1 MRFHFSCTR
10 NPHTEREVYTMRTP
24 RLRLLSAILAVALF
38 FTLLPVSALAE
49 GSTHTGTNHT
59 SSRSLDENSKDNQGL
74 TYTLNDANK
83 TATVANYDISTPDG
97 VIDIPD
103 TVISGGQPYTVT
115 AIGYSA
121 FGSLSTPINVSSVF
135 IPATVLSIGDSAFIY
150 CDALTT
156 VTFAENSQLK
166 SIGRA
171 AFYGSEHVHPR
182 FKEIKIPD
190 SVETIG
196 NGAFYECRDL
206 ERIALPSALQTLS
219 SVTFYNCTAL
229 SEVTFPA
236 SLKTIES
243 SAFSGCRNL
252 SEVELPASLTA
263 IQSSVFHLCIN
274 LKTVSYDGSLEQW
287 SQITADNDFLGY
299 SCPSLVM
306 SDYTAQFI
314 LVKND
319 FLDPPPKTVTITK
332 YTGTESTVI
341 LPSTISSWPVTKI
354 GEDAL
359 KDNTTITSVTIPAS
373 VTEIGSNAFA
383 GCTNLT
389 SVNYKG
395 DWSNL
400 TIQSGNPAVEDAA
413 KDAANEQL
421 FDFAFTPDNTA
432 VIVTNYKYK
441 GTAADVTIPSRYK
454 GKPVTAI
461 NNAAFTN
468 SAVTSVTI
476 PDSIT
481 SIPDAAFVNCS
492 QLTNISI
499 PNSVTYIGFSAFD
512 GCASLKSITLPSSLR
527 TIGNSAFAGCP
538 SSMTVT
544 YSGSKT
550 QWDAITKGSNNDVL
564 KNHLVCAMLEA
575 TFTADG
581 TTLAPAQTID
591 RGGKFMKPAAPFK
604 ENHTFAGWYNGDEKF
619 DFDADTTNAPNVLEL
634 VAKWDINK
642 YTVQF
647 VSEHGSFEDQTV
659 EHGKPIDTGK
669 LTIPEVE
676 GYTFGGWYADENRT
690 IEFDFTNPIK
700 SNTTVYAKWTAND
713 YEVSFITE
721 HGDAPA
727 SQNVKYNG
735 TATNPGKL
743 TEEGYTFIGWYTDD
757 TYDTEFDFRTPITHD
772 TKVYAKWEKNAPN
785 TYVLNVSGAFV
796 YVDGVDVTAPA
807 GDTSLKL
814 EKDVSVRL
822 VADPD
827 RMPSGM
833 VFDRWTILNG
843 ALNADDAEKFET
855 GRTLEE
861 FAFTMPAE
869 PLSIE
874 ATPRMQ
880 EEEGSDTAS
889 VIAGV
894 TLGTAATAL
903 VAWQAYDLGM
913 SLYQEHWLPA
923 DFVMPKTRAEL
934 ALLLWNTAG
943 RPAPAAQPAFADIT
957 DPDTAQAAQWAVE
970 TGLMTPKSADR
981 FKPEK
986 SVTRW
991 KAIRSWK
998 RVTNQNT

>member
-1 MRFHFSCTR
+1 M
-10 NPHTEREVYTMRTP
+10 
-24 RLRLLSAILAVALF
+24 F

-49 GSTHTGTNHT
+49 GGGSTGVSHVAT
-59 SSRSLDENSKDNQGL
+59 RSLHTDNKDDQGL
-74 TYTLNDANK
+74 TYTLNAADH
-83 TATVANYDISTPDG
+83 TATVANYDNSTPDG

-103 TVISGGQPYTVT
+103 TVTSGGQPYTVT

-166 SIGRA
+166 SIERA
-171 AFYGSEHVHPR
+171 AFWGSEHVHPR

-252 SEVELPASLTA
+252 SEVKLPASLTA

-287 SQITADNDFLGY
+287 SRITADNDVLGY

-314 LVKND
+314 LVKNN

-354 GEDAL
+354 GEAAFQ
-359 KDNTTITSVTIPAS
+359 DNTTITSVTIPAS
-373 VTEIGSNAFA
+373 VTEIGTNAFA

-389 SVNYKG
+389 SVTYGG

-400 TIQSGNPAVEDAA
+400 TIQSGNPAVQ
-413 KDAANEQL
+413 DAANAPL
-421 FDFAFTPDNTA
+421 FNFEFIPPDNTA
-432 VIVTNYKYK
+432 VIVTNYKYN
-441 GTAADVTIPSRYK
+441 GAAADVTIPSRYQ
-454 GKPVTAI
+454 GKPVTTI
-461 NNAAFTN
+461 GHAAFFN

-476 PDSIT
+476 PDSVT
-481 SIPDAAFVNCS
+481 SISDEAFINCPK
-492 QLTNISI
+492 LTNISI
-499 PNSVTYIGFSAFD
+499 PNSVTYIGFSAFSS
-512 GCASLKSITLPSSLR
+512 CTSLKSITLPSSLSFISGALFLGCSQL
-527 TIGNSAFAGCP
+527 TTIHIPVSVTSIGNNAFADCP
-538 SSMTVT
+538 SLMTVT
-544 YSGSKT
+544 YPGSKT
-550 QWDAITKGSNNDVL
+550 QWDDITKGRNSDVL
-564 KNHLVCAMLEA
+564 ENNLICAKLEA

-581 TTLAPAQTID
+581 TTLAPPQTID
-591 RGGKFMKPAAPFK
+591 RGEKFEEPAEPSK

-619 DFDADTTNAPNVLEL
+619 DFDADTTNAPNVLNL

-647 VSEHGSFEDQTV
+647 VSEHGSFEDQTI
-659 EHGKPIDTGK
+659 EHGKPIDTSK
-669 LTIPEVE
+669 LTIPPVE
-676 GYTFGGWYADENRT
+676 GFTFD
-690 IEFDFTNPIK
+690 
-700 SNTTVYAKWTAND
+700 
-713 YEVSFITE
+713 
-721 HGDAPA
+721 
-727 SQNVKYNG
+727 
-735 TATNPGKL
+735 
-743 TEEGYTFIGWYTDD
+743 GWYTDD
-757 TYDTEFDFRTPITHD
+757 IHYSTKFDFNTPITGD
-772 TKVYAKWEKNAPN
+772 TKVYAKWEKNAPVLPD
-785 TYVLNVSGAFV
+785 TYALNVSGAFV

-807 GDTSLKL
+807 GDTTLQLK
-814 EKDVSVRL
+814 KDASVRL

-827 RMPSGM
+827 RMPSSM

-880 EEEGSDTAS
+880 EEEGSDTVS

-943 RPAPAAQPAFADIT
+943 RPAPAAQPAFTDIP

-970 TGLMTPKSADR
+970 TGLMTPKSADL

-991 KAIRSWK
+991 KAVRSWK
-998 RVTNQNT
+998 RVTNQNP

>member
-10 NPHTEREVYTMRTP
+10 DPHTEREVYTMRTP
-24 RLRLLSAILAVALF
+24 RLRLLSALLAVALF

-49 GSTHTGTNHT
+49 GGGSNANTGLTIGIVGNLNHWDVSHSISMKEVSPAVYEVT
-59 SSRSLDENSKDNQGL
+59 IENKSYGVINGSVGFKFVKDNSWTDSWGFGTVSSGELRDAVYGGDYIKIDPGSDDESAVRNFIVRLDL
-74 TYTLNDANK
+74 TNWDWGTI
-83 TATVANYDISTPDG
+83 TGATFTI
-97 VIDIPD
+97 
-103 TVISGGQPYTVT
+103 TVT
-115 AIGYSA
+115 APSRD
-121 FGSLSTPINVSSVF
+121 FTF
-135 IPATVLSIGDSAFIY
+135 DAT
-150 CDALTT
+150 
-156 VTFAENSQLK
+156 
-166 SIGRA
+166 
-171 AFYGSEHVHPR
+171 
-182 FKEIKIPD
+182 
-190 SVETIG
+190 
-196 NGAFYECRDL
+196 
-206 ERIALPSALQTLS
+206 
-219 SVTFYNCTAL
+219 
-229 SEVTFPA
+229 
-236 SLKTIES
+236 
-243 SAFSGCRNL
+243 
-252 SEVELPASLTA
+252 
-263 IQSSVFHLCIN
+263 
-274 LKTVSYDGSLEQW
+274 
-287 SQITADNDFLGY
+287 
-299 SCPSLVM
+299 
-306 SDYTAQFI
+306 
-314 LVKND
+314 
-319 FLDPPPKTVTITK
+319 
-332 YTGTESTVI
+332 TGTIKKYNGNDTVVVI
-341 LPSTISSWPVTKI
+341 PPTISSWPVTKV

-359 KDNTTITSVTIPAS
+359 KDNTTITSVTIPDS

-383 GCTNLT
+383 DCTNLT
-389 SVNYKG
+389 SVTYGG

-400 TIQSGNPAVEDAA
+400 TIQSGNPAVEDAVNA
-413 KDAANEQL
+413 QL
-421 FDFAFTPDNTA
+421 FDFVFTPDNTA
-432 VIVTNYKYK
+432 VIVRYK
-441 GTAADVTIPSRYK
+441 GTAADVTIPSHYK
-454 GKPVTAI
+454 GKPVTMI
-461 NNAAFTN
+461 DHAAFHD

-476 PDSIT
+476 PDSVT
-481 SIPDAAFVNCS
+481 SIPDDAFAFCS

-499 PNSVTYIGFSAFD
+499 PNSVTFIGFSAFNS
-512 GCASLKSITLPSSLR
+512 CTSLKSITLPSSLSTIQSSAFYNCGNLETIR
-527 TIGNSAFAGCP
+527 IPVSVTFIGNYAFAGCP

-544 YSGSKT
+544 YPGSKT

-564 KNHLVCAMLEA
+564 ENNLICAVLEA

-591 RGGKFMKPAAPFK
+591 RGGKFTEPAKPPK

-619 DFDADTTNAPNVLEL
+619 DFDADTTKAPNVLNL

-647 VSEHGSFEDQTV
+647 VSDHGSFADQTI
-659 EHGKPIDTGK
+659 EHGETIKTDK
-669 LTIPEVE
+669 LTIPEVD
-676 GYTFGGWYADENRT
+676 GYTFGGWYADEDRT
-690 IEFDFTNPIK
+690 IEFDFN
-700 SNTTVYAKWTAND
+700 
-713 YEVSFITE
+713 
-721 HGDAPA
+721 
-727 SQNVKYNG
+727 
-735 TATNPGKL
+735 
-743 TEEGYTFIGWYTDD
+743 
-757 TYDTEFDFRTPITHD
+757 TPITGD
-772 TKVYAKWEKNAPN
+772 TKVYAKWEKNAPVLPD
-785 TYVLNVSGAFV
+785 TYALNVSGAFV
-796 YVDGVDVTAPA
+796 YVDGVDVTASA
-807 GDTSLKL
+807 GDTSLQL
-814 EKDVSVRL
+814 EKDASVRL

-855 GRTLEE
+855 GRTREE

-880 EEEGSDTAS
+880 EEEGSDTVS

-943 RPAPAAQPAFADIT
+943 RPAPAAQPAFTDIT

-991 KAIRSWK
+991 KAVRSWK

>member
-49 GSTHTGTNHT
+49 GGGSTGVSHIAT
-59 SSRSLDENSKDNQGL
+59 RSLNTDNKDIQGL
-74 TYTLNDANK
+74 TYTLNADR
-83 TATVANYDISTPDG
+83 TATVASYDDSTPDG

-103 TVISGGQPYTVT
+103 TVTSDGQPYTVT
-115 AIGYSA
+115 AIGEYA
-121 FGSLSTPINVSSVF
+121 FIPSRTITKVSSVF
-135 IPATVLSIGDSAFIY
+135 IPATVTSIGRFAFR
-150 CDALTT
+150 CCKSLAT
-156 VTFAENSQLK
+156 VTFAEGSQLK
-166 SIGRA
+166 SIGVS
-171 AFYGSEHVHPR
+171 AFSGTEPAHPI
-182 FKEIKIPD
+182 FKEIQIPD

-196 NGAFYECRDL
+196 INAFQNCQDL
-206 ERIALPSALQTLS
+206 ESITL
-219 SVTFYNCTAL
+219 
-229 SEVTFPA
+229 PA
-236 SLKTIES
+236 SLKTIEVG
-243 SAFSGCRNL
+243 AFSGCRKL
-252 SEVELPASLTA
+252 SEIRLPTSLKA
-263 IQSSVFHLCIN
+263 IQSYVFDGCSSLE
-274 LKTVSYDGSLEQW
+274 TVFYDGSLAQW
-287 SQITADNDFLGY
+287 SQINTSNGFLGY

-306 SDYTAQFI
+306 GDYTAQFI
-314 LVKND
+314 SVKDEND
-319 FLDPPPKTVTITK
+319 PDPPPKTVTITK

-341 LPSTISSWPVTKI
+341 LPSTINSWPVTKI
-354 GEDAL
+354 GEAAFQ
-359 KDNTTITSVTIPAS
+359 DNTTITSVTIPDS
-373 VTEIGSNAFA
+373 VTEIGANAFA

-389 SVNYKG
+389 SVNYAG

-400 TIQSGNPAVEDAA
+400 TIQSGNPAVEDAVNA
-413 KDAANEQL
+413 QL
-421 FDFAFTPDNTA
+421 FDFEFIPNNTA
-432 VIVTNYKYK
+432 VIVKKYN
-441 GTAADVTIPSRYK
+441 GTAADVTIPSHYK
-454 GKPVTAI
+454 GKPVTMI
-461 NNAAFTN
+461 DHAAFHD

-476 PDSIT
+476 PDSVT
-481 SIPDAAFVNCS
+481 SIPDDAFSFCS

-499 PNSVTYIGFSAFD
+499 PNSVTFIGFSAFNS
-512 GCASLKSITLPSSLR
+512 CTSLKSITLPSSLSTIQSSAFYNCGNLETIR
-527 TIGNSAFAGCP
+527 IPVSVTFIGNYAFAGCP

-544 YSGSKT
+544 YPGSKT

-564 KNHLVCAMLEA
+564 ENNLICAVLEA

-591 RGGKFMKPAAPFK
+591 RGGKFTEPAKPPK

-619 DFDADTTNAPNVLEL
+619 DFDADTTKAPNVLNL
-634 VAKWDINK
+634 VAKWDINQ
-642 YTVQF
+642 YTVKF
-647 VSEHGSFEDQTV
+647 VSEHGSFEDQTI
-659 EHGKPIDTGK
+659 EHGKPIDPDK
-669 LTIPEVE
+669 LTIPTVE
-676 GYTFGGWYADENRT
+676 GFTFDGWYADENRT
-690 IEFDFTNPIK
+690 IEFDFTKPIK
-700 SNTTVYAKWTAND
+700 SNTTVYARWTAND

-721 HGDAPA
+721 HGKTPT

-735 TATNPGKL
+735 TATNPGEL
-743 TEEGYTFIGWYTDD
+743 TEDGYTFIGWYTDH
-757 TYDTEFDFRTPITHD
+757 TCTIEFDFRTPITGD
-772 TKVYAKWEKNAPN
+772 TKVYAKWEKNAPVLPD
-785 TYVLNVSGAFV
+785 TYALNVSGAFV
-796 YVDGVDVTAPA
+796 YVDGVDVTASA
-807 GDTSLKL
+807 GDTSLQLK
-814 EKDVSVRL
+814 KDASVRL

-880 EEEGSDTAS
+880 EEEGSDTVS

-943 RPAPAAQPAFADIT
+943 RPAPAAQPAFTDIP

-970 TGLMTPKSADR
+970 TGLMTPKSADL

-991 KAIRSWK
+991 KAVRSWK